1 MRCFLKK
8 RLKEELYALKAF
20 SFIGENQ
27 KCQMLYDTSCS
38 HILLS
43 IISRK
48 ILNIQN
54 YGFIRKNDDLALSL
68 DPVKH
73 FDPDHTVSGLY
84 SYTYLAGIL
93 QQRLLASYYS

>member
-1 MRCFLKK
+1 MHSKHSVLLVKIRNVKF
-8 RLKEELYALKAF
+8 
-20 SFIGENQ
+20 
-27 KCQMLYDTSCS
+27 LYDTSCS

-73 FDPDHTVSGLY
+73 FDPDHTVSGFY